1 MKGAKELA
9 RACMAEAIGTSILV
23 FLGVGSVQTAVLAPI
38 VGAVIGVG
46 CHEAFARWRAPA
58 GEKENA

>member
-1 MKGAKELA
+1 
-9 RACMAEAIGTSILV
+9 V